1 MKTVTRLEFIEG
13 KTVETVNEPRC
24 EKTGLRDFRLGPT
37 QTRLYNHT
45 RFLEDLKFAFMK
57 KKDCTIRLAK
67 PKELITCTVTVQL
80 ICVSVFGY
88 AKSRFS
94 HNRAQIKKPPWR
106 SG

>member
-57 KKDCTIRLAK
+57 KKDCTSETEGADHLHSYCAADLRL
-67 PKELITCTVTVQL
+67 CFR
-80 ICVSVFGY
+80 IC
-88 AKSRFS
+88 
-94 HNRAQIKKPPWR
+94 KKPVF
-106 SG
+106 S